1 MILQRF
7 IHIKGFYYALRHVPR
22 RFVRLEVCSC
32 ARRKTVIYHGL
43 ARIQVRVKHRGI
55 ILGAVAH
62 YTAAVLMSNAVH
74 PTPMLPQ

>member
-1 MILQRF
+1 MRS
-7 IHIKGFYYALRHVPR
+7 GMCC
-22 RFVRLEVCSC
+22 RFVCLEICSC
-32 ARRKTVIYHGL
+32 ARRKTVISPGL

-74 PTPMLPQ
+74 PTLMLPQ